1 MDQPFALAVTGQV
14 TEVAGKKTKASCFA
28 PPPPPSPPPAPPL
41 PVLPGVDLPGC
52 GAVCSADDNFY
63 AGDCGY
69 ISQKNDKR
77 WCYHPSRN
85 EEVCCASTSDDC
97 CLPNDPKLIAGVSIA
112 IIVATSLSIIACC
125 YYCCKCFK
133 QDKENKVF
141 PVRRRVDAHYRQR
154 RR

>member
-1 MDQPFALAVTGQV
+1 M
-14 TEVAGKKTKASCFA
+14 
-28 PPPPPSPPPAPPL
+28 
-41 PVLPGVDLPGC
+41 PGC

-85 EEVCCASTSDDC
+85 EEVCCAGTSDDC
-97 CLPNDPKLIAGVSIA
+97 CLLNDPKLITGVTIA
-112 IIVATSLSIIACC
+112 IIVAISLSIIACC
-125 YYCCKCFK
+125 YYCCCKCFK